1 MKHKVLILFVLLF
14 ILASFPV
21 YGLYSPQNLELSSES
36 AVVIDATSGDILYE
50 KNSHKLMFPASTT
63 KIMTAVLT
71 LENTSINDKV
81 IIDKETPFTD
91 GSRIYVIEDEEF
103 TVEQL
108 LHALLVGSANDVA
121 VALAKHVS
129 GSVEDFASLMN
140 KRAKELGAMN
150 THFVNPNGLPHN
162 DHITTAYDL
171 AMIGKYAMTLPE
183 FRKIVNTINY
193 QIPPTNK
200 QPEIRYLRNTNRL
213 LWGVGGRNKINYN
226 GEWIDIKY
234 DIVDGIKT
242 GYTNAAQQCLI
253 STAMK
258 DDRRLISVVLKAI
271 STDVYLDTRKLLDY
285 GFENFKVLDIV
296 DAGEFIQAVE
306 VPNGQVESVD
316 LITQGSITKTLPL
329 SSHLND
335 IKADISISE
344 DIDAPISKGQVL
356 GRVTYKLNGE
366 LLGETNLLAKDTI
379 EEKAVNKIIRRAKS
393 KKNISLIK
401 FLIVVVISYIIWRIF
416 VTYTRLNRGYF
427 RK

>member
-1 MKHKVLILFVLLF
+1 MKHKVLILFVILF

-129 GSVEDFASLMN
+129 DSVEDFASLMN

-162 DHITTAYDL
+162 DHITTAY
-171 AMIGKYAMTLPE
+171 A
-183 FRKIVNTINY
+183 
-193 QIPPTNK
+193 
-200 QPEIRYLRNTNRL
+200 
-213 LWGVGGRNKINYN
+213 
-226 GEWIDIKY
+226 
-234 DIVDGIKT
+234 
-242 GYTNAAQQCLI
+242 
-253 STAMK
+253 
-258 DDRRLISVVLKAI
+258 
-271 STDVYLDTRKLLDY
+271 
-285 GFENFKVLDIV
+285 
-296 DAGEFIQAVE
+296 
-306 VPNGQVESVD
+306 
-316 LITQGSITKTLPL
+316 
-329 SSHLND
+329 
-335 IKADISISE
+335 
-344 DIDAPISKGQVL
+344 
-356 GRVTYKLNGE
+356 
-366 LLGETNLLAKDTI
+366 
-379 EEKAVNKIIRRAKS
+379 
-393 KKNISLIK
+393 
-401 FLIVVVISYIIWRIF
+401 
-416 VTYTRLNRGYF
+416 
-427 RK
+427 